1 MNNLTWLIYL
11 ISVVPN
17 FKFVFAMMALLTPI
31 ILFIEL
37 LYLASTYEDP
47 AYEVSARDKIKSLV
61 RKILYGSISCIFM
74 AVLLPDKTTLVMIS
88 ASEIGERIYKSEQMK
103 GVIDPSIE
111 LLQEYIKREIQDFK
125 KKS

>member
-1 MNNLTWLIYL
+1 MAMLT
-11 ISVVPN
+11 
-17 FKFVFAMMALLTPI
+17 AI
-31 ILFIEL
+31 ILSIEL

-61 RKILYGSISCIFM
+61 RKILYGTISCIFM